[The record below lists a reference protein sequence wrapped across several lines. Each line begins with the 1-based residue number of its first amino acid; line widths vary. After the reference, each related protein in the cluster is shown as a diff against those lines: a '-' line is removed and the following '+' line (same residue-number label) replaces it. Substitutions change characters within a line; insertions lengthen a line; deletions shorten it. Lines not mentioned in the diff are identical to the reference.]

1 MEPKID
7 QKLFSFQAGV
17 PEGPRGRFWKDFGPI
32 LELFWDDFSEV
43 FGRMSMLG
51 LIVFKVLASS
61 FWGRWW
67 EISLC
72 CCHPLECD
80 LGVVLYVVCH
90 VLHMFIDACTKYFA
104 VCDCFHVWRDGKSLG
119 LVCCDWSGLLTCG
132 LVSFV
137 RFGLPGMVSYG
148 LDHLF

>member
-1 MEPKID
+1 M
-7 QKLFSFQAGV
+7 
-17 PEGPRGRFWKDFGPI
+17 
-32 LELFWDDFSEV
+32 ELFWDDFSKV
-43 FGRMSMLG
+43 FGRISMLG

-72 CCHPLECD
+72 CCHPLEYD
-80 LGVVLYVVCH
+80 LGVDCTLFV
-90 VLHMFIDACTKYFA
+90 MFFTCSSMLGFRILE
-104 VCDCFHVWRDGKSLG
+104 CFEVIAFMSGEMAKSHG

-148 LDHLF
+148 LDRLF